1 VVSVTAGGTP
11 GFTYS
16 LDGSNFQ
23 SDPLF
28 DSLAAG
34 TYTITVSDTN
44 GCLAYQGASIG
55 QPFSALSATA
65 NSVTPVSCFGD
76 STGSAVVEPVGGT
89 PDYTYSLNGGSPVTD
104 STFSNLTFGNYSVV
118 VTDANGCETT
128 TSFLITQSPQLAA
141 NTSSTPAICTAQ
153 NGTASVTMIGG
164 GGTYSYSW
172 SPSGGT
178 GAIATGLSAGN
189 YTVVITDNLGC
200 SISASTTVTLST
212 PTLSSSIVASNA
224 TCFGYSDGTASLD
237 SIIGGTAPFSYDWS
251 NGNTSATATDLPAGQ
266 VTVEVT
272 DVYGCE
278 LSLSTTITEPA
289 LLVATAGNDT
299 LICQT
304 QAQLNAASGS
314 GLTGSWSA
322 DIGIIFSNPASQ
334 NTTVSGLNTGDNLLV
349 WTVTDGVCF
358 NSDTVNVTRAT
369 ADECELQLPT
379 AISPNGDGRNDG
391 FEIKGLWI
399 YPDNVFKVFNRWG
412 NEVYSREDYQNTDW
426 YGQNNDGNPLPDGTY
441 FVIFEVV
448 GKDVRRNTYV
458 DIRR

>member
-1 VVSVTAGGTP
+1 
-11 GFTYS
+11 
-16 LDGSNFQ
+16 
-23 SDPLF
+23 
-28 DSLAAG
+28 
-34 TYTITVSDTN
+34 
-44 GCLAYQGASIG
+44 
-55 QPFSALSATA
+55 
-65 NSVTPVSCFGD
+65 
-76 STGSAVVEPVGGT
+76 
-89 PDYTYSLNGGSPVTD
+89 
-104 STFSNLTFGNYSVV
+104 
-118 VTDANGCETT
+118 
-128 TSFLITQSPQLAA
+128 
-141 NTSSTPAICTAQ
+141 
-153 NGTASVTMIGG
+153 
-164 GGTYSYSW
+164 
-172 SPSGGT
+172 
-178 GAIATGLSAGN
+178 
-189 YTVVITDNLGC
+189 
-200 SISASTTVTLST
+200 
-212 PTLSSSIVASNA
+212 
-224 TCFGYSDGTASLD
+224 FGYSDGTASLD